1 MRLLPIAVVF
11 VADLALGVA
20 AHAAPPV
27 FSTGVDDSGNLLPVG
42 AVDPHYVITSVP
54 AKALSAHVSSLH
66 PSWVANTGSSQWIN
80 PTGDGMV
87 YFDVGT
93 YTYEMK
99 FDLTGYDA
107 DTLAITGSWASDN
120 ASSIYLNGAYTGFVS
135 PSGPNNELGKM
146 SSFALTDGFKDGM
159 NTLRFDVENTGFQS
173 GLHVHI
179 TSASAELVPEPGS
192 VAILGAVAGLTL
204 LSRRRRSR

>member
-1 MRLLPIAVVF
+1 MRLLPVAVVF
-11 VADLALGVA
+11 AADLALGVA

-27 FSTGVDDSGNLLPVG
+27 YSTGVDDSGNLLPVG

-54 AKALSAHVSSLH
+54 TKSLSAHASSLH
-66 PSWVANTGSSQWIN
+66 PSWVANTSSSQWIN

-87 YFDVGT
+87 FFDVGT

-99 FDLTGYDA
+99 FDLTGYNA
-107 DTLAITGSWASDN
+107 DTLAVTGSWASDN
-120 ASSIYLNGAYTGFVS
+120 ASRIYLNGIDTGFVS

-146 SSFALTDGFKDGM
+146 SSFALSDGFKDGM
-159 NTLRFDVENTGFQS
+159 NTLRFDVVNTGFQS

-179 TSASAELVPEPGS
+179 TNIAADLVPEPGS
-192 VAILGAVAGLTL
+192 AAILATVAGSTL

>member
-1 MRLLPIAVVF
+1 MRLLPVAVVF
-11 VADLALGVA
+11 AADLALGVA

-54 AKALSAHVSSLH
+54 AKSLSAHASSLH
-66 PSWVANTGSSQWIN
+66 PSWVANTSSSQWIN

-87 YFDVGT
+87 FFDVGT
-93 YTYEMK
+93 YTYQTT
-99 FDLTGYDA
+99 FDLTGYDPK
-107 DTLAITGSWASDN
+107 TLAVIGSWASDN
-120 ASSIYLNGAYTGFVS
+120 ASHIYLNGVDTGYVS
-135 PSGPNNELGKM
+135 PGGPNNELGKM
-146 SSFALTDGFKDGM
+146 SSFALTDGFKAGM
-159 NTLRFDVENTGFQS
+159 NTLRFDVVNTGFQS

-179 TSASAELVPEPGS
+179 TDVAAELVPEPGS
-192 VAILGAVAGLTL
+192 IAILATVAGSTL